1 MSSYLKFVLGYLL
14 LLGQRN
20 FLPHFQQQE
29 PDYAWHL
36 EEAHWVF
43 VEQINKYTINRK
55 FQGIAIHAEF

>member
-43 VEQINKYTINRK
+43 VEQINKYNRK
-55 FQGIAIHAEF
+55 LIENFKE